1 MQVTLRAFVWDFEPT
16 QALATFTLLR
26 QEWGLD
32 GISFVAVSP
41 AETLLLP
48 NAARRPW
55 VRYGEAGAVC
65 FLPERSWYAGLP
77 LTPPVSPLC
86 EGRNFLKEIAEA
98 AKAAGLQVSA
108 VLPCCFNPAIGRRHP
123 ELTVQ
128 NALGDRLL
136 HALCPSNPIVR
147 QLLVSLVGD
156 LTTNYPLDAIE
167 LEALGFINLSK
178 APDLLTDLRLTPAAD
193 FLLSRC
199 YCEHCCRI
207 AQEQGVEVER
217 VRFFTQTQL
226 EEFSVMPTELTQ
238 APLDWKL
245 WSSFAEGQAQKFI
258 QVRMDIVSSLLADL
272 VEEAAHKH
280 DKRVHVEGH
289 LSPATL
295 WQYGLDRQRL
305 AELAHAVEVDAKD
318 VPPDRLAPYLTL
330 NRQVFGEQAQLWVR
344 LFPSER
350 FVTSKEEFLAQVRAC
365 QMQGVDGVV
374 IAGYGSLRRQN
385 WAWIKEAIAI
395 LKAS

>member
-1 MQVTLRAFVWDFEPT
+1 MQVTLRALVWDFAPE
-16 QALATFTLLR
+16 QATDTFNLLR
-26 QEWGLD
+26 QEWGVD
-32 GISFVAVSP
+32 GISFVAVHP

-48 NAARRPW
+48 NASRRPW
-55 VRYGEAGAVC
+55 VRYGEVGAVC
-65 FLPERSWYAGLP
+65 FLPEKSWYAGLP
-77 LTPPVSPLC
+77 LLPPVSELC
-86 EGRNFLKEIAEA
+86 EGRNWLKELTEA
-98 AKAAGLQVSA
+98 AKKVGLLVSA
-108 VLPCCFNPAIGRRHP
+108 VLPCCFNPAIGRRCP
-123 ELTVQ
+123 DLTVQ

-136 HALCPSNPIVR
+136 HALCPSNPVVR

-156 LTTNYPLDAIE
+156 LTTNYPLDTVE
-167 LEALGFINLSK
+167 LEALGFITLSK
-178 APDLLTDLRLTPAAD
+178 SPDLLTDLRLTPAAD

-226 EEFSVMPTELTQ
+226 EEFSVMLTELTQ

-245 WSSFAEGQAQKFI
+245 WSGFAEGQAQKFI

-280 DKRVHVEGH
+280 DKRVHVEGQ

-305 AELAHAVEVDAKD
+305 AELAHAVEVDAKEI
-318 VPPDRLAPYLTL
+318 PPDRLAPYLTL
-330 NRQVFGEQAQLWVR
+330 NRQVLGERTQLWVR
-344 LFPSER
+344 LHPSER
-350 FVTSKEEFLAQVRAC
+350 FVASKEEFLAQVRAC
-365 QMQGVDGVV
+365 QTHGVDGIVLV
-374 IAGYGSLRRQN
+374 
-385 WAWIKEAIAI
+385 
-395 LKAS
+395 

>member
-1 MQVTLRAFVWDFEPT
+1 MQVTLRALVWDFAPE
-16 QALATFTLLR
+16 QATDTFNLLR
-26 QEWGLD
+26 QEWGVD
-32 GISFVAVSP
+32 GISFVAVHP

-48 NAARRPW
+48 NAPRRPW
-55 VRYGEAGAVC
+55 VRYGEVGAVC
-65 FLPERSWYAGLP
+65 FLPEKSWYAGLP
-77 LTPPVSPLC
+77 LLPPVSELC
-86 EGRNFLKEIAEA
+86 EGRNWLKELTEA
-98 AKAAGLQVSA
+98 AKKVGLLVSA
-108 VLPCCFNPAIGRRHP
+108 VLPCCFNPAIGRRCP
-123 ELTVQ
+123 DLTVQ

-136 HALCPSNPIVR
+136 HALCPSNPVVR

-156 LTTNYPLDAIE
+156 LTTNYPLDTVE
-167 LEALGFINLSK
+167 LEALGFITLSK
-178 APDLLTDLRLTPAAD
+178 SPDLLTDLRLTPAAD

-245 WSSFAEGQAQKFI
+245 WSGFAEGQAQKFI

-280 DKRVHVEGH
+280 DKRVHVEGQ

-305 AELAHAVEVDAKD
+305 AELAHAVEVDAKEI
-318 VPPDRLAPYLTL
+318 PPDRLAPYLTL
-330 NRQVFGEQAQLWVR
+330 NRQVLGERTQLWVR
-344 LFPSER
+344 LHPSER
-350 FVTSKEEFLAQVRAC
+350 FVASKEEFLAQVRAC
-365 QMQGVDGVV
+365 QTHGVDGIVLV
-374 IAGYGSLRRQN
+374 GYGSLRRQN
-385 WAWIKEAIAI
+385 WAWVKEAIAI
-395 LKAS
+395 LKG

>member
-1 MQVTLRAFVWDFEPT
+1 MQVTLRTFVWDFDLT
-16 QALATFTLLR
+16 QALAAFTQLR

-32 GISFVAVSP
+32 RISFVATIP
-41 AETLLLP
+41 AETILLP
-48 NAARRPW
+48 NAPQRPW
-55 VRYGEAGAVC
+55 LRYSEVGALC

-77 LTPPVSPLC
+77 LFPPVSELC
-86 EGRNFLKEIAEA
+86 GGRNWLRELAEA
-98 AKAAGLQVSA
+98 AKMAGLQVSV
-108 VLPCCFNPAIGRRHP
+108 VLSCCFNPAIGRRHP

-136 HALCPSNPIVR
+136 HALCPSNPTVR
-147 QLLVSLVGD
+147 QLLISLVGD
-156 LTTNYPLDAIE
+156 LTTNYPIDAVE
-167 LEALGFINLSK
+167 LEDLGFVTLTR
-178 APDLLTDLRLTPAAD
+178 APNLLTDLRLTPAAD

-226 EEFSVMPTELTQ
+226 EGFAVMPTDLTQ

-245 WSSFAEGQAQKFI
+245 WGGFAEGQAQKFI

-272 VEEAAHKH
+272 VEEATHKH

-305 AELAHAVEVDAKD
+305 AELAHAIEVDAKD
-318 VPPDRLAPYLTL
+318 VSPDRLAPYLIL
-330 NRQVFGEQAQLWVR
+330 NHQVFGDRAQLWVR
-344 LFPSER
+344 LHPSEC
-350 FVTSKEEFLAQVRAC
+350 FVATKEEFLAQVRAC
-365 QMQGVDGVV
+365 QVQGVDGVV
-374 IAGYGSLRRQN
+374 IVGYGSLRRQN
-385 WAWIKEAIAI
+385 WAWTREAIAI
-395 LKAS
+395 LKG